1 MINASTGL
9 ISLIGHP
16 VEHSLSPQMHNYIY
30 NHMGLNYV
38 YMAFDVQPVDVGE
51 SIKGFKA
58 LKVKG
63 FNVTVPHKEAV
74 MPFLD
79 HIDPMAELV
88 GAVNTVVS
96 RDGML
101 IGYNTDGVGFMR
113 SLEYRGVDVKN
124 KKALILGA
132 GGACKA
138 VAAALAMRG
147 VQRITIANRTLQKAE
162 AVAASINHH
171 IAAIA
176 YAISLDDIMQL
187 ERPDILVNTTP
198 LGMWP
203 YTDGCPIPDGYDLSG
218 IELVYDLIYN
228 PEQTL
233 LMKKAVDSG
242 CQAMNGLD
250 MLIWQAIEAI
260 RIWFDVDVPYGL
272 AMQALKRG
280 E

>member
-38 YMAFDVQPVDVGE
+38 YMAFDVQPVDIGE

-113 SLEYRGVDVKN
+113 SLEYREVDVKN

-147 VQRITIANRTLQKAE
+147 VRRVTIANRTLQKAE

-203 YTDGCPIPDGYDLSG
+203 YTDGCPMPDECDLSG

-242 CQAMNGLD
+242 CRAMNGLD

-260 RIWFDVDVPYGL
+260 RIWFDIDVPYSL
-272 AMQALKRG
+272 AVQALKRG